1 MPGLRP
7 KSTAPCKDGSKD
19 EGMNFHGQTDTKYT
33 AGHLNLGALS
43 PGRTDANPAHFPA
56 RDSDL
61 MPLRASGRGLN
72 RKGCIVPFPSINA
85 SLNDCIDRKSTQAHQ
100 HSTHFPN
107 PARTSF
113 LYPISLSFWLACR
126 VPTGRVGAV
135 DDVPGLSVISL
146 RDSNVNIKLQTPRQ
160 IDSRVKV
167 LSTCP
172 DHTSS
177 SRSRCTTLMSAF
189 ESLRGR
195 YLSFSWEV
203 QELRGILSSSD
214 RSRSRETG
222 ILHTEAQRQ
231 TLASQ
236 AQPAGQLPRASIS
249 AAAPTSLAGLG
260 AAMARLAKRAKATVV
275 SLMVAVLLVLEV
287 CC

>member
-19 EGMNFHGQTDTKYT
+19 EGMNFHGQTDTKHT
-33 AGHLNLGALS
+33 AGHLNLRALS
-43 PGRTDANPAHFPA
+43 PGRTDANPAHFPT

-85 SLNDCIDRKSTQAHQ
+85 NLNDCIDRKSTQAHQ

-113 LYPISLSFWLACR
+113 LHPISLSFWLACR

-135 DDVPGLSVISL
+135 DDVPGLSVITL

-172 DHTSS
+172 GHTSS

-195 YLSFSWEV
+195 YLSLGRF
-203 QELRGILSSSD
+203 RSS
-214 RSRSRETG
+214 G
-222 ILHTEAQRQ
+222 
-231 TLASQ
+231 
-236 AQPAGQLPRASIS
+236 GYS
-249 AAAPTSLAGLG
+249 AAQTDPEAERQGYYILRHSGRHWRRRRNRPGSFRGRQSRRRR
-260 AAMARLAKRAKATVV
+260 RLRRRGWGRPWRGWRRGRRRRW
-275 SLMVAVLLVLEV
+275 
-287 CC
+287 